1 MELTLAVE
9 LRADKGKGAS
19 RRLRH
24 AGKIPA
30 IIYGADKEPVSI
42 QIVQST
48 ITNMADKEEFYAHII
63 SLDFGDKIE
72 KVVVKDLQRHPY
84 KPQVD
89 HADFLRIDEN
99 KKLKAN
105 IPLHVIGGDV
115 APGIKKGGLLA
126 HDLVEVEISCL
137 PKDLPEFI
145 EVDVS
150 ALEIGDSVHMSDLK
164 LPAGTELTEIAK
176 GHDNTVAHIGR
187 VRGGAD
193 DEAETAEGEA
203 EE

>member
-9 LRADKGKGAS
+9 LREDKGKGAS

-42 QIVQST
+42 QIKQST
-48 ITNMADKEEFYAHII
+48 ITNMAGKEEFFAHII
-63 SLDFGDKIE
+63 TLDFGDKTE
-72 KVVVKDLQRHPY
+72 KVLVKDLQRHPY

-105 IPLHVIGGDV
+105 IPLHVIGQESC
-115 APGIKKGGLLA
+115 PGIGKGGLLA
-126 HDLVEVEISCL
+126 HDLIEIEINCL

-145 EVDVS
+145 EVDIS
-150 ALEIGDSVHMSDLK
+150 SLEIGDSVHMSDLK
-164 LPAGTELTEIAK
+164 LPVGIELIEIIK
-176 GHDNTVAHIGR
+176 GHDNTVVHIGR
-187 VRGGAD
+187 VRGGD
-193 DEAETAEGEA
+193 AETEETEGEA